1 MRLKLAGDSWVRN
14 RGQHGLKECLQRKLE
29 GWPPIFHGSQS
40 EEQMSMGCK
49 DLDGGPVLLEPPKSG
64 IKVQGEEEEKE
75 EEKKK
80 HDIAA
85 KTKGNQRTRLFITA
99 P

>member
-14 RGQHGLKECLQRKLE
+14 RVWHGLKECLHRKLE
-29 GWPPIFHGSQS
+29 GWLPTFHGSQS
-40 EEQMSMGCK
+40 EEQMSMGCQ

-64 IKVQGEEEEKE
+64 IKVQEEEGKE

-80 HDIAA
+80 HGIAA
-85 KTKGNQRTRLFITA
+85 KTKGNQRTRFFITA